1 MLLKKVW
8 SDHTKTAIV
17 RKKILRHKKF
27 RRHGYCQISEQLNK
41 FPLTRS
47 SFKCLLL
54 VTKKKNCFEKA
65 VLKQFSC
72 CENKLRPQTHVES
85 TGFSDHWLSQ
95 SALETFTSVRLLI
108 KFYGRN
114 PQSIKPSVLP
124 FLNSHPHLERLLFC
138 LKDGHGKL
146 PRYFGC
152 KPFLKLLV
160 VSLLLCI

>member
-1 MLLKKVW
+1 MEWSYKNRYCKK
-8 SDHTKTAIV
+8 
-17 RKKILRHKKF
+17 KKILRHKKF

-54 VTKKKNCFEKA
+54 VTKKKLFRESSVEKIF
-65 VLKQFSC
+65 LLRKQTPPTNTC
-72 CENKLRPQTHVES
+72 R
-85 TGFSDHWLSQ
+85 
-95 SALETFTSVRLLI
+95 ALETFTSVRLLI

-146 PRYFGC
+146 PRSFGC